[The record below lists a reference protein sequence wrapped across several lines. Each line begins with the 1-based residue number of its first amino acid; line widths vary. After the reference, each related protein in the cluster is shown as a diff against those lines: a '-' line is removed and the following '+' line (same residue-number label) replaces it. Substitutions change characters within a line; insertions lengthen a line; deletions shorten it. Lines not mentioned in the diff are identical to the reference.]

1 MHVLWFQNTTSIQ
14 TRLKDINLVESGS
27 MCKQQGSFSMVRVLY
42 NALQFLLAEQNPVQ
56 YKLWQYTLH
65 GKKKIIVSFTFP
77 TCKNICNKYKKLLDE
92 IAASS
97 IHNITSHRN
106 LTPLH
111 GTQIVIWVLIGRKKS
126 RNMCQNAFSLVYKGL
141 EMRRSKRG
149 IENRFLNEIL
159 PLTCVFVFK

>member
-1 MHVLWFQNTTSIQ
+1 
-14 TRLKDINLVESGS
+14 
-27 MCKQQGSFSMVRVLY
+27 MVRVLY

-56 YKLWQYTLH
+56 YKLWQDTLH

-92 IAASS
+92 ITASS

-141 EMRRSKRG
+141 EMRRSKR
-149 IENRFLNEIL
+149 EE
-159 PLTCVFVFK
+159 